1 MAASFK
7 EVKIMTRKVQIK
19 SLQIFSI
26 ILATVF
32 MVSSPVLTPDATASS
47 RIKDIVSFEGV
58 RENQLIG
65 YGLVVGLNGT
75 GDTLQNAPFTRQS
88 LEAMLERMGINTR
101 GTSMRTANVAAVMVT
116 AALPPFARPGM
127 KLDVIISA
135 MGDAGDLRGGTLL
148 VTPLLGADGEVYA
161 VSQGSLAV
169 AGFTAGGDGGSIT
182 QGVPTTARIANGGIV
197 ERQVSFE
204 LNELQ
209 SVKLSL
215 TNPDFTTARR
225 IAIAINEHMGSL
237 IANAVDSSTVRVMPP
252 IGTDMAMVDLI
263 TNIEQVSVVPDQPAR
278 VVIDDRSGIIVM
290 GSEVRVNTV
299 AIAQGNL
306 TIRISENP
314 QVSQANAFAEGGETV
329 VVPDSNIEIDTGE
342 DKRLTVMSPGVTLQ
356 ELVDALNTLGVGPRD
371 MISILQAIKVAGAMQ
386 ADIVVM

>member
-1 MAASFK
+1 MISKFQNK
-7 EVKIMTRKVQIK
+7 L
-19 SLQIFSI
+19 LQFSNI
-26 ILATVF
+26 ILATAFLVF
-32 MVSSPVLTPDATASS
+32 SPMLISSAQASS
-47 RIKDIVSFEGV
+47 RIKDIVTFEGV

-88 LEAMLERMGINTR
+88 LEAMLERMGMNTR
-101 GTSMRTANVAAVMVT
+101 GTTMRTDNVAAVMVT

-127 KLDVIISA
+127 KLDVIVSA
-135 MGDAGDLRGGTLL
+135 MGDAEDLRGGTLL

-169 AGFTAGGDGGSIT
+169 AGYTASGEGGSIT

-197 ERQVSFE
+197 ERRVNFE
-204 LNELQ
+204 LDELQ
-209 SVKLSL
+209 SIKLSL

-225 IAIAINEHMGSL
+225 ISLAINEHMGSMVASA
-237 IANAVDSSTVRVMPP
+237 IDPSTVKIMRP
-252 IGTDMAMVDLI
+252 IGSQIAMVDLI
-263 TNIEQVSVVPDQPAR
+263 TDIEQVSVEPDQPAR

-290 GSEVRVNTV
+290 GSNVRVNTV

-314 QVSQANAFAEGGETV
+314 QVSQAGAFADGGETV
-329 VVPDSNIEIDTGE
+329 TVPDSDIEVDNSDDTQ
-342 DKRLTVMSPGVTLQ
+342 LTVLETGITLQ

-386 ADIVVM
+386 ADIQVM

>member
-1 MAASFK
+1 
-7 EVKIMTRKVQIK
+7 MTRKVQTK
-19 SLQIFSI
+19 LFQLFTI
-26 ILATVF
+26 IVASAV
-32 MVSSPVLTPDATASS
+32 MVLSPVSITTADASS

-101 GTSMRTANVAAVMVT
+101 GTSMRTDNVAAVMVT

-127 KLDVIISA
+127 KLDVIVSA

-169 AGFTAGGDGGSIT
+169 AGFTVGGDGGSIT

-197 ERQVSFE
+197 ERQVPFE

-209 SVKLSL
+209 SIKLSL
-215 TNPDFTTARR
+215 TNPDFTTSRR
-225 IAIAINEHMGSL
+225 IAIAINEHMGSMV
-237 IANAVDSSTVRVMPP
+237 ANAVDSATVKVMSP
-252 IGTDMAMVDLI
+252 IGSQMAMVDLI
-263 TNIEQVSVVPDQPAR
+263 TNIEQISVIPDQPAR

-290 GSEVRVNTV
+290 GSNVRVNTV

-314 QVSQANAFAEGGETV
+314 QVSQPGAFADGGQTV
-329 VVPDSNIEIDTGE
+329 VVPDSNIEIDSGE
-342 DKRLTVMSPGVTLQ
+342 DERLTVMAPGVTLQ

-386 ADIVVM
+386 ADIEVM

>member
-1 MAASFK
+1 MRRLVKIKLRQFFQIVMAASF
-7 EVKIMTRKVQIK
+7 M
-19 SLQIFSI
+19 
-26 ILATVF
+26 LALPFGVDSA
-32 MVSSPVLTPDATASS
+32 VASS
-47 RIKDIVSFEGV
+47 RIKDIVTFEGV

-88 LEAMLERMGINTR
+88 LEAMLERMGMNTR
-101 GTSMRTANVAAVMVT
+101 GTTMRTDNVAAVMVT
-116 AALPPFARPGM
+116 ASLPPFARPGM
-127 KLDVIISA
+127 KIDVIVAA
-135 MGDAGDLRGGTLL
+135 MGDAEDLRGGTLL

-169 AGFTAGGDGGSIT
+169 AGYTASGDGGSVT

-197 ERQVSFE
+197 ERKVNFE
-204 LNELQ
+204 LDELE
-209 SVKLSL
+209 SIKLSL

-225 IAIAINEHMGSL
+225 ISMAINEHMGSMV
-237 IANAVDSSTVRVMPP
+237 ATAVDPSTVKMIRP
-252 IGTDMAMVDLI
+252 IGSEMEMVDLI
-263 TNIEQVSVVPDQPAR
+263 TNIEQVIVEPDQPAR

-290 GSEVRVNTV
+290 GDNVRVNTI

-306 TIRISENP
+306 TIRISESP
-314 QVSQANAFAEGGETV
+314 QVSQPGAFAEGGETV
-329 VVPDSNIEIDTGE
+329 TVPDSDINIDTSN
-342 DKRLTVMSPGVTLQ
+342 DTQLTVMSPGVTLQ

-386 ADIVVM
+386 ADIQVM